1 MRHRHYVQHHATRNH
16 TLWMQLNRKRGREVL
31 VFFVLAVLVVVPL
44 LLYIGFRV
52 ERMRLLTAI
61 DGIQRKTLTLREKNR
76 ALRVEKAHLESL
88 SRVEAVAQEEL
99 RMVDSTA
106 QNVTLVFS
114 ENELRRADLAGY
126 GARVPPEEEEK
137 AWP

>member
-1 MRHRHYVQHHATRNH
+1 MRHRRYVQHHTTRNR

-31 VFFVLAVLVVVPL
+31 VFFVLAVLVAVPL

-61 DGIQRKTLTLREKNR
+61 DKIQRETLTLREKNR
-76 ALRVEKAHLESL
+76 MLRVEKARLESL
-88 SRVEAVAQEEL
+88 NRVEATAHAEL
-99 RMVDSTA
+99 HMVDSTA

-114 ENELRRADLAGY
+114 ENELRRAELAGH
-126 GARVPPEEEEK
+126 GARVLPEEK
-137 AWP
+137 TQP

>member
-1 MRHRHYVQHHATRNH
+1 MRHRRYVQHHTARNR
-16 TLWMQLNRKRGREVL
+16 TLWTQLNRKRGREVL

-52 ERMRLLTAI
+52 ERVRLLTTI
-61 DGIQRKTLTLREKNR
+61 DKIQRETLTLREKNR

-88 SRVEAVAQEEL
+88 SRVEAMAQEEFH
-99 RMVDSTA
+99 MVDSTA

-114 ENELRRADLAGY
+114 ENELRRAELAGH
-126 GARVPPEEEEK
+126 GARVLPEK
-137 AWP
+137 KTRP

>member
-1 MRHRHYVQHHATRNH
+1 MRHRRYVQHHTTRNR

-52 ERMRLLTAI
+52 ERVRLLTAI
-61 DGIQRKTLTLREKNR
+61 DKIQRETLTLREKNR
-76 ALRVEKAHLESL
+76 AFRVEKAHLESL
-88 SRVEAVAQEEL
+88 SRVEAMAQEKFH
-99 RMVDSTA
+99 MVDSTA

-114 ENELRRADLAGY
+114 ENELRRAELAGH
-126 GARVPPEEEEK
+126 GARVLPEEK
-137 AWP
+137 TRP

>member
-1 MRHRHYVQHHATRNH
+1 
-16 TLWMQLNRKRGREVL
+16 MQLNRKRSREVL
-31 VFFVLAVLVVVPL
+31 VFFVLAVLVVAPL

-52 ERMRLLTAI
+52 ERMRLLTEI
-61 DGIQRKTLTLREKNR
+61 DEIQRKALTLREKNR

-88 SRVEAVAQEEL
+88 NRVEAVAQEDL

-114 ENELRRADLAGY
+114 ENELRRAELAGD

-137 AWP
+137 ARP